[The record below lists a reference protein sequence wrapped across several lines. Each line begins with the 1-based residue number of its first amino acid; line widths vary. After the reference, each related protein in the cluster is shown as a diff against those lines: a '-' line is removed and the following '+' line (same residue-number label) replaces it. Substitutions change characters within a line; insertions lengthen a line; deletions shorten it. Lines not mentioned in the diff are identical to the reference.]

1 MHQKKCFHVNGKE
14 ISFDEFNELLKQRI
28 KTMAGIEDVRG
39 FELFSLL
46 HMLAN
51 VSDSLVG
58 QYDGDREVSSARAGI
73 LMRLFVDDS
82 MGIDSPLTPTELSRF
97 QNVSKNTISSLI
109 RGLEDQG
116 LVTRELDQVDKR
128 VFRLKITDSGKQLV
142 NEIVPRK
149 ARLMNSFTNGL
160 SPEELD
166 QLLAL
171 LQKLRGSLIKQVHEN
186 RKSKQ
191 NTDGTSEDSAF

>member
-1 MHQKKCFHVNGKE
+1 MHRQKCFHINGKE
-14 ISFDEFNELLKQRI
+14 ISFDEFNELLKQRV
-28 KTMAGIEDVRG
+28 KAMAGIDDVRG

-51 VSDSLVG
+51 VSDALAG
-58 QYDGDREVSSARAGI
+58 QFDGDRDVSSARAGI
-73 LMRLFVDDS
+73 LMRLFVDDT

-142 NEIVPRK
+142 KEFVPRK
-149 ARLMNSFTNGL
+149 AQLMNSLTSGL
-160 SPEELD
+160 TPEELD

-171 LQKLRGSLIKQVHEN
+171 LQKLRGSLIKQIHEN
-186 RKSKQ
+186 RKNKQ
-191 NTDGTSEDSAF
+191 NTESGSEVPAF

>member
-1 MHQKKCFHVNGKE
+1 MHKHKCFHANGKE

-51 VSDSLVG
+51 VSDALTS
-58 QYDGDREVSSARAGI
+58 QYDSDREVSTARAGI
-73 LMRLFVDDS
+73 LMRLFVDDT

-116 LVTRELDQVDKR
+116 LVTRELDQIDKR
-128 VFRLKITDSGKQLV
+128 VFRLKITESGKQLV
-142 NEIVPRK
+142 KEFVPRK
-149 ARLMNSFTNGL
+149 AQLMNSLTSGL
-160 SPEELD
+160 APEELD

-171 LQKLRGSLIKQVHEN
+171 LQKLRGSLIKQMHEI
-186 RKSKQ
+186 RKNKITPDNSREGS
-191 NTDGTSEDSAF
+191 DY